1 MVMNPNMAAR
11 ARAGDPVLARPSQTQ
26 AAGRVDVVP
35 LLWFALAYSPFFLND
50 VLFMR
55 ITDWRAYLAVDYGA
69 RLLVILLLVAPPAL
83 RDIIVRRER
92 LTADP
97 AHMLLLVLG
106 CIAFSCLLYAGF
118 DPLLRAVIGDTSLS
132 RFPALPPGIKQL
144 DLFGGIMLVALSE
157 ELMARRCAK
166 HVLRA
171 YLRHDGL
178 VIAASALLFGA
189 MHWSTGVENVV
200 SCTLIG
206 ALLMAAYLRVGA
218 LWPVVVAHYVID
230 VIVFW

>member
-11 ARAGDPVLARPSQTQ
+11 AHAGDPVLARPSQTQ

-50 VLFMR
+50 VVFMR

-106 CIAFSCLLYAGF
+106 
-118 DPLLRAVIGDTSLS
+118 
-132 RFPALPPGIKQL
+132 
-144 DLFGGIMLVALSE
+144 
-157 ELMARRCAK
+157 
-166 HVLRA
+166 
-171 YLRHDGL
+171 
-178 VIAASALLFGA
+178 
-189 MHWSTGVENVV
+189 
-200 SCTLIG
+200 
-206 ALLMAAYLRVGA
+206 
-218 LWPVVVAHYVID
+218 
-230 VIVFW
+230 